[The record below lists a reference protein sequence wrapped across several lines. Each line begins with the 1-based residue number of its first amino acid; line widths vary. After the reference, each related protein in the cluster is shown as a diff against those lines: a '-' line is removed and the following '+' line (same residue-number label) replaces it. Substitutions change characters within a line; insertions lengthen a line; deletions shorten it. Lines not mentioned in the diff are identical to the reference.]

1 MSLDPDVAR
10 LLAQIEDPATPRIEL
25 LGVGDMRASV
35 ALMASWMGEPPPVA
49 AVRHLAIPGPDGTV
63 MARVYYPTVQ
73 KALPVLV
80 FFHGG
85 GWVFGSVQNIDV
97 PCRELAIA
105 ADCIVLAAQYRLAP
119 EARFPAAVLDAHAV
133 LGWVLANAE
142 SIDADPKRVVVGG
155 DSSGG
160 NLAVA
165 ATLLARDR
173 GEDLPARQLLM
184 YPVLDPYL
192 RGASYR
198 EFRDGYLLS
207 RATVQ
212 RDWSLYVRDELDK
225 ANPYAAPLQ
234 ARTFRGMPSATIFTA
249 QYDPVR
255 DDGAAYAQR
264 LRADDVQAEY
274 RCFDGLV
281 HAAFQMAN
289 VSPRAREFLLAAAA
303 ALKQMGSAPV
313 A

>member
-1 MSLDPDVAR
+1 MPLDPDVAR
-10 LLAQIEDPATPRIEL
+10 LLAQIDDPVTPRIEL
-25 LGVGDMRASV
+25 LDVREMRASA
-35 ALMASWMGEPPPVA
+35 ALMGPWMGEPQPVA
-49 AVRHLAIPGPDGTV
+49 GIRHLAIPGPDGIV
-63 MARVYYPTVQ
+63 MARVYYPS
-73 KALPVLV
+73 ARPRLPIVA

-85 GWVFGSVQNIDV
+85 GWVFGSVQNVDV
-97 PCRELAIA
+97 PCRELANA
-105 ADCIVLAAQYRLAP
+105 SGCIVLAAQYRLAP

-133 LGWVLANAE
+133 VRWVLANAE
-142 SIDADPKRVVVGG
+142 AIGADPARVIAGG

-173 GEDLPARQLLM
+173 GEALPVHQLLM

-192 RGASYR
+192 RASSYR
-198 EFRDGYLLS
+198 EFGDGYLLS
-207 RATVQ
+207 RATIV
-212 RDWSLYVRDELDK
+212 RDWSLYLRDDLDK

-234 ARTFRGMPSATIFTA
+234 AQTFRGMPPATILTA

-264 LRADDVQAEY
+264 LRDDGVEVEY
-274 RCFDGLV
+274 RRFEGLA

-289 VSPRAREFLLAAAA
+289 VSPRAREFIHAAAA
-303 ALKQMGSAPV
+303 ALKRLSA
-313 A
+313 